1 MQIRFLSKNLH
12 KIEETSRILNNYG
25 IEVIGSNVEIE
36 ELQTS
41 NTERLLRDKVLK
53 AFKQIGRPIF
63 VEHTGLYLDL
73 LNGFPG
79 GLTQSF
85 WDKIQKDKFA
95 QLFASSEKVIA
106 KTSICYVDGKKIH
119 HFEGAIVGRIVS
131 PPRIDHG
138 FQWDCVFQPDGFSE
152 TFSEM
157 GTRKDE
163 ISMRRIALEK
173 LATFVT
179 GNANE
184 HS

>member
-1 MQIRFLSKNLH
+1 MQIRFLSRNRY
-12 KIEETSRILNNYG
+12 KIDETSRILQKHG
-25 IEVIGSNVEIE
+25 IEIIGSNVEIE

-41 NTERLLRDKVLK
+41 NTERLLRDKALK

-85 WDKIQKDKFA
+85 WDAVQKDKFA
-95 QLFASSEKVIA
+95 QLFASAEKVIA

-119 HFEGAIVGRIVS
+119 HFEGEIVGTIVS

-138 FQWDCVFQPDGFSE
+138 FQWDCVFQPDGYQE

-157 GTRKDE
+157 GKRKDE
-163 ISMRRIALEK
+163 ISMRKIALEK
-173 LATFVT
+173 LAEFIKGDVI
-179 GNANE
+179 E
-184 HS
+184 RS